1 MTVPQWRIL
10 KSDGKSESQ
19 DDVGEEEWE
28 EIEETVNQSE
38 ISLLE
43 TLEQINERKV

>member
-1 MTVPQWRIL
+1 M
-10 KSDGKSESQ
+10 DGKSESQ

-43 TLEQINERKV
+43 TLEQINERKIYFFSFQGKAL